1 MKLFGKMTIIG
12 VGLLGASLA
21 KACKE
26 RDLVEEVAGYGRNRE
41 NLEKA
46 RALKIIDHCPADLA
60 EAVKDADLI
69 VLCTPVTTIIP
80 LIQNMIA
87 RIRPGAL
94 ITDVGS
100 VKEPIVKE
108 AEKLV
113 PKGVFF
119 VGSHPIAGGENSG
132 LEAST
137 ANLYQGAKCIVT
149 PTDKTNNSALE
160 KISAL
165 WQAVGMQIINLSAEE
180 HDFVFGAVSHL
191 PHIVVYALMNTLGSL
206 RTQDNR
212 EVTAFSG
219 AGLKDITRIASSDPV
234 MWRDICL
241 SNRNHSL
248 DLIDRFQNKLDEIR
262 STIEKGDGQALKKEF
277 IAANKYRLNVI

>member
-1 MKLFGKMTIIG
+1 MAVIG

-26 RDLVEEVAGYGRNRE
+26 QSLVNEISGYGRNRE

-46 RALKIIDHCPADLA
+46 INLNIIDHYSTDLS

-69 VLCTPVTTIIP
+69 VLCTPVSTIVP

-87 RIRPGAL
+87 EIRPGTI

-100 VKEPIVKE
+100 VKDPIVRE
-108 AEKLV
+108 VEKMI
-113 PKGVFF
+113 PEGIYF

-137 ANLYQGAKCIVT
+137 TNLYKEARCIIT
-149 PTDKTNNSALE
+149 PTINTDTIALE
-160 KISAL
+160 KINAL
-165 WQAVGMQIINLSAEE
+165 WQAVGMDVTSLSPDE
-180 HDFVFGAVSHL
+180 HDFIFGAVSHL
-191 PHIVVYALMNTLGSL
+191 PHIVAYALMNTLGAL
-206 RTQDNR
+206 RTQNDH

-241 SNRNHSL
+241 SNREHSL
-248 DLIDRFQNKLDEIR
+248 DLVDRFMVKLNEIR
-262 STIEKGDGQALKKEF
+262 SIIEKGDGQGLENQF
-277 IAANKYRLNVI
+277 IAANKYRLKVI

>member
-26 RDLVEEVAGYGRNRE
+26 RDLVEEVVGYGRNRE

-262 STIEKGDGQALKKEF
+262 STIEKGDGQALKEEF

>member
-1 MKLFGKMTIIG
+1 MKLFGKMTVIG

-21 KACKE
+21 RACKE
-26 RDLVEEVAGYGRNRE
+26 RGLVEEITGYGRNRE

-46 RALKIIDHCPADLA
+46 RVLKVIDHCSTDLA
-60 EAVKDADLI
+60 EAVKDADLV
-69 VLCTPVTTIIP
+69 VLCTPVTSIIP

-113 PKGVFF
+113 PEGVYF

-137 ANLYQGAKCIVT
+137 ADLYQNAKCIVT
-149 PTDKTNNSALE
+149 PTGKTNNKALE

-165 WQAVGMQIINLSAEE
+165 WQAVGMQVINLSAEE

-191 PHIVVYALMNTLGSL
+191 PHIVVYALMNTLGAL
-206 RTQDNR
+206 RTQDDR

-262 STIEKGDGQALKKEF
+262 STIEKGDGEALKEEF
-277 IAANKYRLNVI
+277 MAANKYRLNVI

>member
-26 RDLVEEVAGYGRNRE
+26 RDLVEEVVGYGRNRE

-87 RIRPGAL
+87 SIRPGAL

-262 STIEKGDGQALKKEF
+262 STIEKGDGQALQEEF
-277 IAANKYRLNVI
+277 IAANKYRLNLI

>member
-26 RDLVEEVAGYGRNRE
+26 RDLVEEVVGYGRNRE

-46 RALKIIDHCPADLA
+46 RALKIIDYCPADLA

-262 STIEKGDGQALKKEF
+262 STIEKGDGQALKEEF

>member
-1 MKLFGKMTIIG
+1 MTIIG

-262 STIEKGDGQALKKEF
+262 STIEKGDGQALKEEF

>member
-1 MKLFGKMTIIG
+1 MKLFGKMTVIG

-26 RDLVEEVAGYGRNRE
+26 RCLVDEIAGYGRSRE

-46 RALKIIDHCPADLA
+46 KRLKIIDHCPGDLD
-60 EAVKDADLI
+60 EAVSDADLI
-69 VLCTPVTTIIP
+69 VLCTPVSTIVP
-80 LIQNMIA
+80 LIQNMVSQVK
-87 RIRPGAL
+87 PGAL

-100 VKEPIVKE
+100 VKDPIVHG
-108 AEKLV
+108 ADKLI
-113 PKGVFF
+113 PEGKFF

-149 PTDKTNNSALE
+149 PTEKTDKAALE

-165 WQAVGMQIINLSAEE
+165 WQAVGMKVMSLTTDE

-191 PHIVVYALMNTLGSL
+191 PHIVAYALMNTLGAL
-206 RTQDNR
+206 KTPDNR

-248 DLIDRFQNKLDEIR
+248 DLIDKFQNKLEEIR
-262 STIEKGDGQALKKEF
+262 STIEKGDGEELKKEF
-277 IAANKYRLNVI
+277 MDANKYRLNVV

>member
-1 MKLFGKMTIIG
+1 MKLFRKMTVVG

-26 RDLVEEVAGYGRNRE
+26 RGLVEEIVGHGRNRE

-46 RALKIIDHCPADLA
+46 KSLKIIDHYCADLS
-60 EAVKDADLI
+60 EAVNDADLI
-69 VLCTPVTTIIP
+69 VLCTPVSTIVP
-80 LIQNMIA
+80 LIKNMISE
-87 RIRPGAL
+87 IRPGTL

-100 VKEPIVKE
+100 VKDPVGSE
-108 AEKLV
+108 ADKLI
-113 PKGVFF
+113 PDGNF

-137 ANLYQGAKCIVT
+137 ADLYQDAKCIVT
-149 PTDKTNNSALE
+149 PTEATNKTALE
-160 KISAL
+160 KINAL
-165 WQAVGMQIINLSAEE
+165 WQAVGMNVIRLSAEE
-180 HDFVFGAVSHL
+180 HDFIFGAVSHL
-191 PHIVVYALMNTLGSL
+191 PHIVAYALMNTLGAL
-206 RTQDNR
+206 RTKDDR

-241 SNRNHSL
+241 SNRKHSL
-248 DLIDRFQNKLDEIR
+248 DLIDLFQIKLDEIR
-262 STIEKGDGQALKKEF
+262 SIIEKGDGQTLKNEF
-277 IAANKYRLNVI
+277 IAANNYRLKVI

>member
-212 EVTAFSG
+212 EVTTFSG

-262 STIEKGDGQALKKEF
+262 STIEKGDGQALKEEF

>member
-262 STIEKGDGQALKKEF
+262 STIEKGDGQALKEEF
-277 IAANKYRLNVI
+277 MAANKYRLNVI

>member
-26 RDLVEEVAGYGRNRE
+26 RGLVEEVAGYGRNRE

-46 RALKIIDHCPADLA
+46 RALKIIDHCPAYLA

-262 STIEKGDGQALKKEF
+262 STIEKGDGQALKEEF

>member
-1 MKLFGKMTIIG
+1 MTIIG

-26 RDLVEEVAGYGRNRE
+26 RGLVEEVAGYGRNRE

-262 STIEKGDGQALKKEF
+262 STIEKGDGQALKEEF

>member
-26 RDLVEEVAGYGRNRE
+26 RDLVEEIVGYGRNRE

-87 RIRPGAL
+87 SIRPGAL

-262 STIEKGDGQALKKEF
+262 STIEKGDGQALKEEF

>member
-1 MKLFGKMTIIG
+1 MKLFGKMTVIG

-26 RDLVEEVAGYGRNRE
+26 RGLVEEISGYGRNRE

-46 RALKIIDHCPADLA
+46 RDLKIIDHCPADLGA
-60 EAVKDADLI
+60 AVSGADLI
-69 VLCTPVTTIIP
+69 VLCTPVSTLVP
-80 LIQNMIA
+80 LMQNLVSKV
-87 RIRPGAL
+87 RPGTL

-100 VKEPIVKE
+100 VKEPIVKGID
-108 AEKLV
+108 KLV

-137 ANLYQGAKCIVT
+137 ADLYQDAKCIVT
-149 PTDKTNNSALE
+149 PTDATDKKAVE

-165 WQAVGMQIINLSAEE
+165 WQAVGMKVVSLSAEE
-180 HDFVFGAVSHL
+180 HDFIFGAVSHL
-191 PHIVVYALMNTLGSL
+191 PHIVAYALMNTLGAL
-206 RTQDNR
+206 RTPNGC
-212 EVTAFSG
+212 EVTAYSG
-219 AGLKDITRIASSDPV
+219 AGLRDITRIASSDPV

-248 DLIDRFQNKLDEIR
+248 DLIDRFQNKLEGIR
-262 STIEKGDGQALKKEF
+262 STIERGDGQELKKEF

>member
-26 RDLVEEVAGYGRNRE
+26 RDLVEEVVGYGRNRE

-87 RIRPGAL
+87 SIRPGAL

-191 PHIVVYALMNTLGSL
+191 PHIVVYALMNTLGAL
-206 RTQDNR
+206 RTQDDR

-262 STIEKGDGQALKKEF
+262 STIEKGDGEALKEEF
-277 IAANKYRLNVI
+277 MAANKYRLNVI

>member
-1 MKLFGKMTIIG
+1 MKLFGKMTVIG

-21 KACKE
+21 KACRE
-26 RDLVEEVAGYGRNRE
+26 RGLVEEIAGYGRNRE

-46 RALKIIDHCPADLA
+46 KALNIIDHCPADLD
-60 EAVKDADLI
+60 EAVSDADLI
-69 VLCTPVTTIIP
+69 VICTPVSTIVP
-80 LIQNMIA
+80 LIQNLISQVK
-87 RIRPGAL
+87 PGAL

-100 VKEPIVKE
+100 VKDPIVHG
-108 AEKLV
+108 ADKLI
-113 PKGVFF
+113 PEGKFF

-137 ANLYQGAKCIVT
+137 ANLYQDAKCIVT
-149 PTDKTNNSALE
+149 PTEKTDKTAME

-165 WQAVGMQIINLSAEE
+165 WQAVGMKVISLSTDE

-191 PHIVVYALMNTLGSL
+191 PHIVAYALMNTLGAL
-206 RTQDNR
+206 KTPDNR
-212 EVTAFSG
+212 DVTAFSG

-248 DLIDRFQNKLDEIR
+248 DLIDKFQNKLEEIR
-262 STIEKGDGQALKKEF
+262 STIEKGDGQELKKEF
-277 IAANKYRLNVI
+277 MDANKYRLKVV

>member
-1 MKLFGKMTIIG
+1 KMTIIG

-262 STIEKGDGQALKKEF
+262 STIEKGDGQALKEEF

>member
-1 MKLFGKMTIIG
+1 MKLFGKMTVIG

-21 KACKE
+21 KACKK
-26 RDLVEEVAGYGRNRE
+26 RGLVEEISGYGRNRE

-46 RALKIIDHCPADLA
+46 KDLKIIDHCPADLGA
-60 EAVKDADLI
+60 AVSGADLI
-69 VLCTPVTTIIP
+69 VLCTPVSTLVP
-80 LIQNMIA
+80 LMQNLA
-87 RIRPGAL
+87 SEVRPGTL

-100 VKEPIVKE
+100 VKAPIVKGID
-108 AEKLV
+108 KLV

-132 LEAST
+132 LGAST
-137 ANLYQGAKCIVT
+137 ADLYQDAKCIVT
-149 PTDKTNNSALE
+149 PTDTTDKKAVE

-165 WQAVGMQIINLSAEE
+165 WQAVGMKVVSLSAEE
-180 HDFVFGAVSHL
+180 HDFIFGAVSHL
-191 PHIVVYALMNTLGSL
+191 PHIVAYALMNTLGAL
-206 RTQDNR
+206 RTPNGCK
-212 EVTAFSG
+212 VTAYSG
-219 AGLKDITRIASSDPV
+219 AGLRDITRIASSDPV

-248 DLIDRFQNKLDEIR
+248 DMIDRFQNKLEEIR
-262 STIEKGDGQALKKEF
+262 STIERGDGQELKKEF

>member
-1 MKLFGKMTIIG
+1 MKLFERITVIG

-26 RDLVEEVAGYGRNRE
+26 RGLVDEVVGYGRNRK

-46 RALKIIDHCPADLA
+46 KDLNIIDHCPADLS
-60 EAVKDADLI
+60 EAVSDADLI
-69 VLCTPVTTIIP
+69 VLCTPVSTIVP
-80 LIQNMIA
+80 LIQNLIPQVK
-87 RIRPGAL
+87 PGAL

-100 VKEPIVKE
+100 VKDSVVHGADKV
-108 AEKLV
+108 V
-113 PKGVFF
+113 PEGIFF

-137 ANLYQGAKCIVT
+137 ANLYQDAKCIVT
-149 PTDKTNNSALE
+149 PTDKTDTTALK
-160 KISAL
+160 KINTL
-165 WQAVGMQIINLSAEE
+165 WHAVGMNVISLTTDE
-180 HDFVFGAVSHL
+180 HDFIFGAVSHL
-191 PHIVVYALMNTLGSL
+191 PHIVAYALMNTLGAL
-206 RTQDNR
+206 KTPENR
-212 EVTAFSG
+212 NVTAFSG

-248 DLIDRFQNKLDEIR
+248 DLIERFQDKLEKIR
-262 STIEKGDGQALKKEF
+262 NTIEKGDGQQLKKEF
-277 IAANKYRLNVI
+277 IAANKYRLNVV

>member
-46 RALKIIDHCPADLA
+46 RALNIIDHCPADLA

-262 STIEKGDGQALKKEF
+262 STIEKGDGQALKEEF